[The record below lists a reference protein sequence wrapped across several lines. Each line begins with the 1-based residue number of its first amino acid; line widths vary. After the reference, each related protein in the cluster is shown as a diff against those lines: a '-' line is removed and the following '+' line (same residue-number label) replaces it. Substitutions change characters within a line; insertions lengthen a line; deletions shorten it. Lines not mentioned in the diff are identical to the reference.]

1 MADSKRKRRQF
12 STEEKAGILR
22 RHMVDKVAVSDL
34 CNELGIQPSLFY
46 YWQRQ
51 ALENLAAALSG
62 PAAEGASKR
71 EKELAAE
78 NRRLEERLAR
88 KDSVIAEIKRRS
100 PSMGEINP
108 AALET
113 AHEVYREHPLVS
125 AISILTQNAHFGDA
139 LPLAPVRVHAGKP
152 NPGSRH
158 SPY

>member
-88 KDSVIAEIKRRS
+88 KDSVIAEISAEYVQLKKEL
-100 PSMGEINP
+100 GEP
-108 AALET
+108 
-113 AHEVYREHPLVS
+113 
-125 AISILTQNAHFGDA
+125 
-139 LPLAPVRVHAGKP
+139 
-152 NPGSRH
+152 
-158 SPY
+158 